1 MEVLNNI
8 KSVHNLIVKLKK
20 TGKTIGFVPTM
31 GALHQ
36 GHISLVEQSLKENDF
51 TLVSVFIN
59 PTQFNNS
66 EDLEKYPIT
75 TDNDIEILKKH
86 GADAVY
92 FPKVEDIYPNGLT
105 SEHYEFDGLEM
116 QMEGKFRPGHFDG
129 VATVIRRF
137 FEIVQ
142 PLNAYFGE
150 KDFQQLRIVQELVK
164 NFHLP
169 IQIVPVA
176 IKREE
181 DGLAMSSRNVRLTES
196 QRKES
201 PIIYQILLQA
211 KEYLK
216 NHSIEETKKFVEEK
230 FKETSLELEYFEIAD
245 EKNLLPAKEKLKD
258 QKLRAFIAVF
268 ADEVRLIDNLDLN

>member
-66 EDLEKYPIT
+66 EDLKKYPIT

-164 NFHLP
+164 KFHLP

-230 FKETSLELEYFEIAD
+230 FKETSFELEYFEIAD
-245 EKNLLPAKEKLKD
+245 EKNLLPVNEKLEG

>member
-66 EDLEKYPIT
+66 EDLKKYPIT

-105 SEHYEFDGLEM
+105 SEHYEFFGLEM

-164 NFHLP
+164 KFHLP

-181 DGLAMSSRNVRLTES
+181 DVLAMSSRNVRLTEN

-230 FKETSLELEYFEIAD
+230 FKETSFELEYFEIAD

>member
-66 EDLEKYPIT
+66 EDLKKYPIT

-164 NFHLP
+164 KFHLP

-230 FKETSLELEYFEIAD
+230 FKETSFELEYFEIAD
-245 EKNLLPAKEKLKD
+245 EKNLLPVNEKLED

>member
-66 EDLEKYPIT
+66 EDLKKYPIT

-105 SEHYEFDGLEM
+105 SEHYEFFGLEM

-137 FEIVQ
+137 FEIIQ

-164 NFHLP
+164 KFHLP

-181 DGLAMSSRNVRLTES
+181 DGLAMSSRNVRLTEN

-230 FKETSLELEYFEIAD
+230 FKETSFELEYFEIAD

>member
-66 EDLEKYPIT
+66 EDLKKYPIT

-164 NFHLP
+164 KFHLP

-230 FKETSLELEYFEIAD
+230 FKETSFELEYFEIAD

>member
-66 EDLEKYPIT
+66 EDLKKYPIT

-105 SEHYEFDGLEM
+105 SEHYEFFGLEM

-164 NFHLP
+164 KFHLP

-181 DGLAMSSRNVRLTES
+181 DGLAMSSRNVRLTEN

-230 FKETSLELEYFEIAD
+230 FKETSFKLEYFEIAD

>member
-1 MEVLNNI
+1 MEVLNDI
-8 KSVHNLIVKLKK
+8 KSVHNLIIKLKQ
-20 TGKTIGFVPTM
+20 TGTTIGFVPTM

-36 GHISLVEQSLKENDF
+36 GHISLVKQSLKENDY
-51 TLVSVFIN
+51 TIVSIFIN

-66 EDLEKYPIT
+66 EDLSKYPIT
-75 TDNDIEILKKH
+75 TDNDIELLKKH
-86 GADAVY
+86 GAHAVF
-92 FPKVEDIYPNGLT
+92 FPKVEDIYPNGLV
-105 SEHYEFDGLEM
+105 SEHYEFNGLEM

-150 KDFQQLRIVQELVK
+150 KDFQQLRIVQELVD

-181 DGLAMSSRNVRLTES
+181 DGLAMSSRNVRLTEN

-230 FKETSLELEYFEIAD
+230 FKETSFELEYFEIAD
-245 EKNLLPAKEKLKD
+245 EKNLLPAKEKLED

>member
-66 EDLEKYPIT
+66 EDLKKYPIT

-230 FKETSLELEYFEIAD
+230 FKETSFELEYFEIAD
-245 EKNLLPAKEKLKD
+245 EKNLLPVNEKLEG

>member
-66 EDLEKYPIT
+66 EDLKKYPIT

-116 QMEGKFRPGHFDG
+116 QMEGKFRPRSEE
-129 VATVIRRF
+129 RR
-137 FEIVQ
+137 VG
-142 PLNAYFGE
+142 N
-150 KDFQQLRIVQELVK
+150 
-164 NFHLP
+164 
-169 IQIVPVA
+169 
-176 IKREE
+176 
-181 DGLAMSSRNVRLTES
+181 ES
-196 QRKES
+196 
-201 PIIYQILLQA
+201 
-211 KEYLK
+211 
-216 NHSIEETKKFVEEK
+216 T
-230 FKETSLELEYFEIAD
+230 
-245 EKNLLPAKEKLKD
+245 
-258 QKLRAFIAVF
+258 
-268 ADEVRLIDNLDLN
+268 DNR

>member
-66 EDLEKYPIT
+66 EDLKKYPIT

-150 KDFQQLRIVQELVK
+150 KDFQQLRIVQELIK

-230 FKETSLELEYFEIAD
+230 FKETSFELEYFEIAD

>member
-66 EDLEKYPIT
+66 EDLKKYPIT
-75 TDNDIEILKKH
+75 IDNDIEILKKH

-230 FKETSLELEYFEIAD
+230 FKETSFELEYFEIAD

>member
-66 EDLEKYPIT
+66 EDLKKYPIT

-105 SEHYEFDGLEM
+105 SEHYEFFGLEM

-164 NFHLP
+164 KFHLP

-181 DGLAMSSRNVRLTES
+181 DGLAMSSRNVRLTEN

-230 FKETSLELEYFEIAD
+230 FKETSFELEYFEIAD

>member
-66 EDLEKYPIT
+66 EDLKKYPIT
-75 TDNDIEILKKH
+75 IDNDIEILKKH

-105 SEHYEFDGLEM
+105 SEHYEFFGLEM

-230 FKETSLELEYFEIAD
+230 FKETSFKLEYFEIAD

>member
-137 FEIVQ
+137 FEIIQ

-150 KDFQQLRIVQELVK
+150 KDFQQLRIVQELVD

-230 FKETSLELEYFEIAD
+230 FKETSFELEYFEIAD

>member
-66 EDLEKYPIT
+66 EDLKKYPIT

-150 KDFQQLRIVQELVK
+150 KDFQQLRIVQELVD

-230 FKETSLELEYFEIAD
+230 FKETSFELEYFEIAD

>member
-66 EDLEKYPIT
+66 EDLKKYPIT

-105 SEHYEFDGLEM
+105 SEHYEFFGLEM

-164 NFHLP
+164 KFHLP

-230 FKETSLELEYFEIAD
+230 FKETSFELEYFEIAD

>member
-1 MEVLNNI
+1 MEVLNDI
-8 KSVHNLIVKLKK
+8 KSVHNLIIKLKQ
-20 TGKTIGFVPTM
+20 TGTTIGFVPTM

-36 GHISLVEQSLKENDF
+36 GHISLVKQSLKENDY
-51 TLVSVFIN
+51 TIVSIFIN

-66 EDLEKYPIT
+66 EDLNKYPIT
-75 TDNDIEILKKH
+75 TDNDIELLKKH
-86 GADAVY
+86 GAQAVF
-92 FPKVEDIYPNGLT
+92 FPKVEDIYPNGLV
-105 SEHYEFDGLEM
+105 SEHYEFNGLEM

-137 FEIVQ
+137 FEIIQ

-164 NFHLP
+164 TYHLP
-169 IQIVPVA
+169 IRIVPVA
-176 IKREE
+176 ITREK
-181 DGLAMSSRNVRLTES
+181 DGLAMSSRNVRLTQS
-196 QRKES
+196 QRNES

-211 KEYLK
+211 KDYLK
-216 NHSIEETKKFVEEK
+216 NHTIEETKKFVEEK
-230 FKETSLELEYFEIAD
+230 FKETSFELEYFEIVD
-245 EKNLLPAKEKLKD
+245 EKNLNPVNEKLSN